1 MGDTR
6 KQLLMAVLVL
16 SAGGAL
22 LTTPQPVSADT
33 ILHTTE
39 SLATTQSIEGIAAV
53 TPSAGVAPVITDTSD
68 TKTKFANHNLW
79 ALGDSLAV
87 GYNGAG
93 DSDSWSE
100 NLHYNM
106 KYQTLH
112 NEHAHSGSQIAGPK
126 PSGDPIHFSKTV
138 SDVISNAAFTSD
150 AQPVVMIELGVNDLN
165 YSSNNLKY
173 VQERLSQNI
182 RTLRQA
188 NPNVVIYGILPFENY
203 LGGDFN
209 TIHGGGYSFNQL
221 TDALTEVYASF
232 KIPVLD
238 WVNYDIDRSP
248 NSLGDKTV
256 HPTGE
261 TYAHMSEIIADFMD
275 KNANVL
281 TPGTEKDTGK
291 YFYSNGWHWN
301 DKGEAQYGLG
311 KGSNGVTQLAAGA
324 QKIAGTY
331 YWFDP
336 KSGAMATRA
345 GDVDPSLIYYIQ
357 EREGLSNGEM
367 LKILNNKSG
376 LLGVS
381 TLSSDM
387 RDLEEVADTNEH
399 AKLALDMFLNRVIR
413 YLGQYTF
420 EMGGVDAIVFTAGI
434 GENAANV
441 REDIIDRLDFLG
453 IKLDKEANNVRG
465 VERVISTDDS
475 TAKVLLVPTNEELE
489 IARDVERLK
498 AQAGK

>member
-1 MGDTR
+1 MAKTLAINAGSSSL
-6 KQLLMAVLVL
+6 KFQLLEMPAETVIAKGQIERIGLPESVFTMKFNGEKTEIVRDIADHKEAIEEML
-16 SAGGAL
+16 EQFRAQNVADKSEITGVGHRVVAGGEWFNKSVIVDEEVLHKIHRLADYAPLHNPANATGIEVFQEL
-22 LTTPQPVSADT
+22 LPDAISVVVFDT
-33 ILHTTE
+33 AFH
-39 SLATTQSIEGIAAV
+39 
-53 TPSAGVAPVITDTSD
+53 
-68 TKTKFANHNLW
+68 
-79 ALGDSLAV
+79 
-87 GYNGAG
+87 
-93 DSDSWSE
+93 
-100 NLHYNM
+100 
-106 KYQTLH
+106 QTL
-112 NEHAHSGSQIAGPK
+112 P
-126 PSGDPIHFSKTV
+126 
-138 SDVISNAAFTSD
+138 
-150 AQPVVMIELGVNDLN
+150 
-165 YSSNNLKY
+165 
-173 VQERLSQNI
+173 R
-182 RTLRQA
+182 
-188 NPNVVIYGILPFENY
+188 ENY
-203 LGGDFN
+203 LYPLPYEYYTKYGARKYGA
-209 TIHGGGYSFNQL
+209 HGTSHRYVAER
-221 TDALTEVYASF
+221 TA
-232 KIPVLD
+232 
-238 WVNYDIDRSP
+238 DI
-248 NSLGDKTV
+248 
-256 HPTGE
+256 
-261 TYAHMSEIIADFMD
+261 
-275 KNANVL
+275 
-281 TPGTEKDTGK
+281 
-291 YFYSNGWHWN
+291 
-301 DKGEAQYGLG
+301 LG
-311 KGSNGVTQLAAGA
+311 KPLEELKIITLHLGAGA
-324 QKIAGTY
+324 SITAIKDGKS
-331 YWFDP
+331 FDTSMGFTP
-336 KSGAMATRA
+336 LTGLMMATRA

>member
-1 MGDTR
+1 MAKTLAINAGSSSL
-6 KQLLMAVLVL
+6 KFQLLEMPAETVIAKGQIERIGLPESVFTMKFNGEKTEIVRDIADHKEAIEEML
-16 SAGGAL
+16 EQFRAQNVADKSEITGVGHRVVAGGEWFNKSVIVDEEVLHKIHRLADYAPLHNPANATGIEVFQEL
-22 LTTPQPVSADT
+22 LPDAISVAVFDT
-33 ILHTTE
+33 AFH
-39 SLATTQSIEGIAAV
+39 
-53 TPSAGVAPVITDTSD
+53 
-68 TKTKFANHNLW
+68 
-79 ALGDSLAV
+79 
-87 GYNGAG
+87 
-93 DSDSWSE
+93 
-100 NLHYNM
+100 
-106 KYQTLH
+106 QTL
-112 NEHAHSGSQIAGPK
+112 P
-126 PSGDPIHFSKTV
+126 
-138 SDVISNAAFTSD
+138 
-150 AQPVVMIELGVNDLN
+150 
-165 YSSNNLKY
+165 
-173 VQERLSQNI
+173 R
-182 RTLRQA
+182 
-188 NPNVVIYGILPFENY
+188 ENY
-203 LGGDFN
+203 LYPLPYEYYTKYGARKYGA
-209 TIHGGGYSFNQL
+209 HGTSHRYVAER
-221 TDALTEVYASF
+221 TA
-232 KIPVLD
+232 
-238 WVNYDIDRSP
+238 DI
-248 NSLGDKTV
+248 
-256 HPTGE
+256 
-261 TYAHMSEIIADFMD
+261 
-275 KNANVL
+275 
-281 TPGTEKDTGK
+281 
-291 YFYSNGWHWN
+291 
-301 DKGEAQYGLG
+301 LG
-311 KGSNGVTQLAAGA
+311 KPLEELKIITLHLGAGA
-324 QKIAGTY
+324 SITAIKYGKSFDTSMGFTPLAGLM
-331 YWFDP
+331 
-336 KSGAMATRA
+336 MATRA

>member
-1 MGDTR
+1 MAKTLAINAGSSSL
-6 KQLLMAVLVL
+6 KFQLLEMPAETVIAKGQIERIGLPESVFTMKFNGENTEIIRDIADHKEAIEEML
-16 SAGGAL
+16 EQFRAQNVADKSEITGVGHRVVAGGEWFNKSVIVDEEVLHKIHRLADYAPLHNPANATGIEVFQEL
-22 LTTPQPVSADT
+22 LPDAISVAVFDT
-33 ILHTTE
+33 AFH
-39 SLATTQSIEGIAAV
+39 
-53 TPSAGVAPVITDTSD
+53 
-68 TKTKFANHNLW
+68 
-79 ALGDSLAV
+79 
-87 GYNGAG
+87 
-93 DSDSWSE
+93 
-100 NLHYNM
+100 
-106 KYQTLH
+106 QTL
-112 NEHAHSGSQIAGPK
+112 P
-126 PSGDPIHFSKTV
+126 
-138 SDVISNAAFTSD
+138 
-150 AQPVVMIELGVNDLN
+150 
-165 YSSNNLKY
+165 
-173 VQERLSQNI
+173 R
-182 RTLRQA
+182 
-188 NPNVVIYGILPFENY
+188 ENY
-203 LGGDFN
+203 LYPLPYEYYTKYGARKYGA
-209 TIHGGGYSFNQL
+209 HGTSHRYVAER
-221 TDALTEVYASF
+221 TA
-232 KIPVLD
+232 
-238 WVNYDIDRSP
+238 DI
-248 NSLGDKTV
+248 
-256 HPTGE
+256 
-261 TYAHMSEIIADFMD
+261 
-275 KNANVL
+275 
-281 TPGTEKDTGK
+281 
-291 YFYSNGWHWN
+291 
-301 DKGEAQYGLG
+301 LG
-311 KGSNGVTQLAAGA
+311 KPLEELKIITLHLGAGA
-324 QKIAGTY
+324 SITAIKDGKSFDTSMGFTPLAGLM
-331 YWFDP
+331 
-336 KSGAMATRA
+336 MATRA

>member
-1 MGDTR
+1 MAKTLAINAGSSSL
-6 KQLLMAVLVL
+6 KFQLLEMPAETVIAKGQIERIGLPESVFTMKFNGEKTEIVRDIADHKEAIEEML
-16 SAGGAL
+16 EQFRAQNVADKSEITGVGHRVVAGGEWFNKSVIVDEEVLHKIHRLADYAPLHNPANATGIEVFQEL
-22 LTTPQPVSADT
+22 LPDAISVAVFDT
-33 ILHTTE
+33 AFH
-39 SLATTQSIEGIAAV
+39 
-53 TPSAGVAPVITDTSD
+53 
-68 TKTKFANHNLW
+68 
-79 ALGDSLAV
+79 
-87 GYNGAG
+87 
-93 DSDSWSE
+93 
-100 NLHYNM
+100 
-106 KYQTLH
+106 QTL
-112 NEHAHSGSQIAGPK
+112 P
-126 PSGDPIHFSKTV
+126 
-138 SDVISNAAFTSD
+138 
-150 AQPVVMIELGVNDLN
+150 
-165 YSSNNLKY
+165 
-173 VQERLSQNI
+173 R
-182 RTLRQA
+182 
-188 NPNVVIYGILPFENY
+188 ENY
-203 LGGDFN
+203 LYPLPYEYYTKYGARKYGA
-209 TIHGGGYSFNQL
+209 HGTSHRYVAEL
-221 TDALTEVYASF
+221 TA
-232 KIPVLD
+232 
-238 WVNYDIDRSP
+238 DI
-248 NSLGDKTV
+248 
-256 HPTGE
+256 
-261 TYAHMSEIIADFMD
+261 
-275 KNANVL
+275 
-281 TPGTEKDTGK
+281 
-291 YFYSNGWHWN
+291 
-301 DKGEAQYGLG
+301 LG
-311 KGSNGVTQLAAGA
+311 KPLEELKIITLHLGAGA
-324 QKIAGTY
+324 SITAIKDGKSFDTSMGFTPLAGLM
-331 YWFDP
+331 
-336 KSGAMATRA
+336 MATRA

>member
-1 MGDTR
+1 MAKTLAINAGSSSL
-6 KQLLMAVLVL
+6 KFQLLEMPAETVIAKGQIERIGLPESVFTMKFNGEKTEIVRDIADHKEAIEEML
-16 SAGGAL
+16 EQFRAQNVADKSEITGVGHRVVAGGEWFNKSVIVDEEVLHKIHRLADYAPLHNPANATGIEVFQEL
-22 LTTPQPVSADT
+22 LPDAISVAVFDT
-33 ILHTTE
+33 AFH
-39 SLATTQSIEGIAAV
+39 
-53 TPSAGVAPVITDTSD
+53 
-68 TKTKFANHNLW
+68 
-79 ALGDSLAV
+79 
-87 GYNGAG
+87 
-93 DSDSWSE
+93 
-100 NLHYNM
+100 
-106 KYQTLH
+106 QTL
-112 NEHAHSGSQIAGPK
+112 P
-126 PSGDPIHFSKTV
+126 
-138 SDVISNAAFTSD
+138 
-150 AQPVVMIELGVNDLN
+150 
-165 YSSNNLKY
+165 
-173 VQERLSQNI
+173 R
-182 RTLRQA
+182 
-188 NPNVVIYGILPFENY
+188 ENY
-203 LGGDFN
+203 LYPLPYEYYTKYGARKYGA
-209 TIHGGGYSFNQL
+209 HGTSHRYVAER
-221 TDALTEVYASF
+221 TA
-232 KIPVLD
+232 
-238 WVNYDIDRSP
+238 DI
-248 NSLGDKTV
+248 
-256 HPTGE
+256 
-261 TYAHMSEIIADFMD
+261 
-275 KNANVL
+275 
-281 TPGTEKDTGK
+281 
-291 YFYSNGWHWN
+291 
-301 DKGEAQYGLG
+301 LG
-311 KGSNGVTQLAAGA
+311 KPLEELKIITLHLGAGA
-324 QKIAGTY
+324 SITAIKDDKSFDTSMGFTPLAGLM
-331 YWFDP
+331 
-336 KSGAMATRA
+336 MATRA

>member
-1 MGDTR
+1 MAKTLAINAGSSSL
-6 KQLLMAVLVL
+6 KFQLLEMPAETVIAKGQIERIGLPESVFTMKFNGEKTEIVRDIADHKEAIEEML
-16 SAGGAL
+16 EQFRAQNVADKSEITGVGHRVVAGGEWFNKSVIVDEEVLHKIHRLADYAPLHNPANATGIGVFQEL
-22 LTTPQPVSADT
+22 LPDAISVAVFDT
-33 ILHTTE
+33 AFH
-39 SLATTQSIEGIAAV
+39 
-53 TPSAGVAPVITDTSD
+53 
-68 TKTKFANHNLW
+68 
-79 ALGDSLAV
+79 
-87 GYNGAG
+87 
-93 DSDSWSE
+93 
-100 NLHYNM
+100 
-106 KYQTLH
+106 QTL
-112 NEHAHSGSQIAGPK
+112 P
-126 PSGDPIHFSKTV
+126 
-138 SDVISNAAFTSD
+138 
-150 AQPVVMIELGVNDLN
+150 
-165 YSSNNLKY
+165 
-173 VQERLSQNI
+173 R
-182 RTLRQA
+182 
-188 NPNVVIYGILPFENY
+188 ENY
-203 LGGDFN
+203 LYPLPYEYYTKYGARKYGA
-209 TIHGGGYSFNQL
+209 HGTSHRYVAER
-221 TDALTEVYASF
+221 TA
-232 KIPVLD
+232 
-238 WVNYDIDRSP
+238 DI
-248 NSLGDKTV
+248 
-256 HPTGE
+256 
-261 TYAHMSEIIADFMD
+261 
-275 KNANVL
+275 
-281 TPGTEKDTGK
+281 
-291 YFYSNGWHWN
+291 
-301 DKGEAQYGLG
+301 LG
-311 KGSNGVTQLAAGA
+311 KPLEELKIITLHLGAGA
-324 QKIAGTY
+324 SITAIKDGKSFDTSMGFTPLAGLM
-331 YWFDP
+331 
-336 KSGAMATRA
+336 MATRA

>member
-1 MGDTR
+1 MAKTLAINAGSSSL
-6 KQLLMAVLVL
+6 KFQLLEMPAETVIAKGQIERIGLPESVFTMKFNGEKTEIVRDIADHKEAIEEML
-16 SAGGAL
+16 EQFRAQNVADKSEITGVGHRVVAGGEWFNKSVIVDEEVLHKIHRLADYAPLHNPANPTGIEVFQEL
-22 LTTPQPVSADT
+22 LPDAISVAVFDT
-33 ILHTTE
+33 AFH
-39 SLATTQSIEGIAAV
+39 
-53 TPSAGVAPVITDTSD
+53 
-68 TKTKFANHNLW
+68 
-79 ALGDSLAV
+79 
-87 GYNGAG
+87 
-93 DSDSWSE
+93 
-100 NLHYNM
+100 
-106 KYQTLH
+106 QTL
-112 NEHAHSGSQIAGPK
+112 P
-126 PSGDPIHFSKTV
+126 
-138 SDVISNAAFTSD
+138 
-150 AQPVVMIELGVNDLN
+150 
-165 YSSNNLKY
+165 
-173 VQERLSQNI
+173 R
-182 RTLRQA
+182 
-188 NPNVVIYGILPFENY
+188 ENY
-203 LGGDFN
+203 LYPLPYEYYTKYGARKYGA
-209 TIHGGGYSFNQL
+209 HGTSHRYVAER
-221 TDALTEVYASF
+221 TA
-232 KIPVLD
+232 
-238 WVNYDIDRSP
+238 DI
-248 NSLGDKTV
+248 
-256 HPTGE
+256 
-261 TYAHMSEIIADFMD
+261 
-275 KNANVL
+275 
-281 TPGTEKDTGK
+281 
-291 YFYSNGWHWN
+291 
-301 DKGEAQYGLG
+301 LG
-311 KGSNGVTQLAAGA
+311 KPLEELKIITLHLGAGA
-324 QKIAGTY
+324 SITAIKDGKSFDTSMGFTPLAGLM
-331 YWFDP
+331 
-336 KSGAMATRA
+336 MATRA

>member
-1 MGDTR
+1 MAKTLAINAGSSSL
-6 KQLLMAVLVL
+6 KFQLLEMPAETVIAKGQIERIGLPESVFTMKFNGEKTEIVRDIADHKEAIEEML
-16 SAGGAL
+16 EQFHAQNVADKSEITGVGHRVVAGGEWFNKSVIVDEEVLHKIHRLADYAPLHNPANATGIEVFQEL
-22 LTTPQPVSADT
+22 LPDAISVAVFDT
-33 ILHTTE
+33 AFH
-39 SLATTQSIEGIAAV
+39 
-53 TPSAGVAPVITDTSD
+53 
-68 TKTKFANHNLW
+68 
-79 ALGDSLAV
+79 
-87 GYNGAG
+87 
-93 DSDSWSE
+93 
-100 NLHYNM
+100 
-106 KYQTLH
+106 QTL
-112 NEHAHSGSQIAGPK
+112 P
-126 PSGDPIHFSKTV
+126 
-138 SDVISNAAFTSD
+138 
-150 AQPVVMIELGVNDLN
+150 
-165 YSSNNLKY
+165 
-173 VQERLSQNI
+173 R
-182 RTLRQA
+182 
-188 NPNVVIYGILPFENY
+188 ENY
-203 LGGDFN
+203 LYPLPYEYYTKYGARKYGA
-209 TIHGGGYSFNQL
+209 HGTSHRYVAER
-221 TDALTEVYASF
+221 TA
-232 KIPVLD
+232 
-238 WVNYDIDRSP
+238 DI
-248 NSLGDKTV
+248 
-256 HPTGE
+256 
-261 TYAHMSEIIADFMD
+261 
-275 KNANVL
+275 
-281 TPGTEKDTGK
+281 
-291 YFYSNGWHWN
+291 
-301 DKGEAQYGLG
+301 LG
-311 KGSNGVTQLAAGA
+311 KPLEELKIITLHLGAGA
-324 QKIAGTY
+324 SITAIKDGKSFDTSMGFTPLAGLM
-331 YWFDP
+331 
-336 KSGAMATRA
+336 MATRA

>member
-1 MGDTR
+1 MAKTLAINAGSSSL
-6 KQLLMAVLVL
+6 KFQLLEMPAETMIAKGQIERIGLPESVFTMKFNGEKTEIVRDIADHKEAIEEMLEQFRAQNVADK
-16 SAGGAL
+16 SEITGVGHRVVAGGEWFNKSVIVDEEVLHKIHRLADYAPLHNPANATGIEVFQEL
-22 LTTPQPVSADT
+22 LPDAISVAVFDT
-33 ILHTTE
+33 AFH
-39 SLATTQSIEGIAAV
+39 
-53 TPSAGVAPVITDTSD
+53 
-68 TKTKFANHNLW
+68 
-79 ALGDSLAV
+79 
-87 GYNGAG
+87 
-93 DSDSWSE
+93 
-100 NLHYNM
+100 
-106 KYQTLH
+106 QTL
-112 NEHAHSGSQIAGPK
+112 Q
-126 PSGDPIHFSKTV
+126 
-138 SDVISNAAFTSD
+138 
-150 AQPVVMIELGVNDLN
+150 
-165 YSSNNLKY
+165 
-173 VQERLSQNI
+173 R
-182 RTLRQA
+182 
-188 NPNVVIYGILPFENY
+188 ENY
-203 LGGDFN
+203 LYPLPYEYYTKYGARKYGA
-209 TIHGGGYSFNQL
+209 HGTSHRYVAER
-221 TDALTEVYASF
+221 TA
-232 KIPVLD
+232 
-238 WVNYDIDRSP
+238 DI
-248 NSLGDKTV
+248 
-256 HPTGE
+256 
-261 TYAHMSEIIADFMD
+261 
-275 KNANVL
+275 
-281 TPGTEKDTGK
+281 
-291 YFYSNGWHWN
+291 
-301 DKGEAQYGLG
+301 LG
-311 KGSNGVTQLAAGA
+311 KPLEELKIITLHLGAGA
-324 QKIAGTY
+324 SITAIKDGKSFDTSMGFTPLAGLM
-331 YWFDP
+331 
-336 KSGAMATRA
+336 MATRA